1 MCAVPFALLRGGL
14 SIGALLADIG
24 RGGGAGR
31 GLALL
36 LLLLLLM
43 ELDPLL
49 DALVGHSLH
58 GRVVG
63 EDFDVLLGTG
73 ARVVAVCVA

>member
-1 MCAVPFALLRGGL
+1 VCAVPFALLRGGL

-36 LLLLLLM
+36 LLLLLM

-63 EDFDVLLGTG
+63 EDLDVLLGTR
-73 ARVVAVCVA
+73 ARVVAVRVA

>member
-1 MCAVPFALLRGGL
+1 VCAVPFALLRGGL

-24 RGGGAGR
+24 RGGAGR
-31 GLALL
+31 GLALLL

-73 ARVVAVCVA
+73 ARVVAVRVA